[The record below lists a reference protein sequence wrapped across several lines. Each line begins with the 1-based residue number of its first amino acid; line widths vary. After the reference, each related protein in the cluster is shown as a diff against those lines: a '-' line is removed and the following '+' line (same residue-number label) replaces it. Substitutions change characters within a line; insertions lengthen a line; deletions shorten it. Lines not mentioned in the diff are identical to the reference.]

1 MMFDQALDGHPSWL
15 DLSGNGTGTG
25 LRELSV
31 SRWHADADAG
41 DSVLLDACTG
51 PTLDVGCGPGRL
63 VAALLARNVQALGVD
78 VSPVA
83 IRRTTERG
91 GIAIRRDVFDLL
103 PGEGRWH
110 HVLLAD
116 GNIGIGGD
124 PAALLR
130 RARQLLRPSGTVV
143 VEVEQPGSGLTVGQ
157 ARVRTAGEAG
167 QWFAWAWSDAESV
180 PADGFFLL
188 WQIERAGRWFAC
200 WEKL

>member
-1 MMFDQALDGHPSWL
+1 MMFDQALQGRPSWL
-15 DLSGNGTGTG
+15 DLTGTAP
-25 LRELSV
+25 RELSV
-31 SRWHADADAG
+31 ARWQADADGG

-63 VAALLARNVQALGVD
+63 VAALLARHVQALGVD
-78 VSPVA
+78 VSPEA

-103 PGEGRWH
+103 PGEGRWQ

-130 RARQLLRPSGTVV
+130 RVHQLLKPSGTVV
-143 VEVEQPGSGLTVGQ
+143 VEVEQPGSGLTIGQ
-157 ARVRTAGEAG
+157 ARVRTEGTRGE
-167 QWFAWAWSDAESV
+167 WFPWAWSDAESLT
-180 PADGFFLL
+180 ADGFFLL
-188 WQIERAGRWFAC
+188 WQVERAGRWFAC
-200 WEKL
+200 WERL

>member
-1 MMFDQALDGHPSWL
+1 MMFDQALQGHPSWL
-15 DLSGNGTGTG
+15 DLAGTGP
-25 LRELSV
+25 RELSV
-31 SRWHADADAG
+31 ARWQADAEGGDA
-41 DSVLLDACTG
+41 VLLDACSG

-63 VAALLARNVQALGVD
+63 VAALLARGIQALGVD

-91 GIAIRRDVFDLL
+91 GVAIRRDVFDLL

-130 RARQLLRPSGTVV
+130 RTRQLLRPSGTVI
-143 VEVEQPGSGLTVGQ
+143 VEVEQPGSGLTTGQ
-157 ARVRTAGEAG
+157 ARVRTGGDLG
-167 QWFAWAWSDAESV
+167 QWFPWAWSDAESV

-188 WQIERAGRWFAC
+188 WQTERAGRWFAC
-200 WEKL
+200 WERL

>member
-1 MMFDQALDGHPSWL
+1 MMFDQALQGHPSWL
-15 DLSGNGTGTG
+15 DLPSGP
-25 LRELSV
+25 RELSV
-31 SRWHADADAG
+31 ARWQADATGG

-63 VAALLARNVQALGVD
+63 VAALLTRGVQALGVD
-78 VSPVA
+78 VSPEA
-83 IRRTTERG
+83 IRRTTARG
-91 GIAIRRDVFDLL
+91 GIAIRRDVFDPL
-103 PGEGRWH
+103 PGEGRWQ

-130 RARQLLRPSGTVV
+130 RARQLLKPSGTVV
-143 VEVEQPGSGLTVGQ
+143 AEVERPGSGLAVGQ
-157 ARVRTAGEAG
+157 ARVRTHGELG
-167 QWFAWAWSDAESV
+167 GWFPWACSDAESL

-188 WQIERAGRWFAC
+188 WQRESAGRWFAC

>member
-1 MMFDQALDGHPSWL
+1 MMFDQALRGTPSWL
-15 DLSGNGTGTG
+15 DLLGTTP
-25 LRELSV
+25 RELSV
-31 SRWHADADAG
+31 ARWQADADGG
-41 DSVLLDACTG
+41 DSVLLDACSG

-78 VSPVA
+78 VSREA
-83 IRRTTERG
+83 IRRTTARG

-116 GNIGIGGD
+116 GNLGIGGD

-130 RARQLLRPSGTVV
+130 RVGQLLRPSGTVV
-143 VEVEQPGSGLTVGQ
+143 VEVERPGSGLTIGQ
-157 ARVRTAGEAG
+157 ARVRTEGTLG
-167 QWFAWAWSDAESV
+167 KWFPWAWSDAESV
-180 PADGFFLL
+180 PSDGFFLL

-200 WEKL
+200 WERL

>member
-1 MMFDQALDGHPSWL
+1 MMFDQALQGRPSWL
-15 DLSGNGTGTG
+15 DLPGTTP
-25 LRELSV
+25 RALSV
-31 SRWHADADAG
+31 ARWQADAG
-41 DSVLLDACTG
+41 GGDDVLLDACAG

-63 VAALLARNVQALGVD
+63 VAALLERHVQALGVD
-78 VSPVA
+78 VSSEA

-103 PGEGRWH
+103 PGEGRWQ

-130 RARQLLRPSGTVV
+130 RVRQLLRPSGTVV
-143 VEVEQPGSGLTVGQ
+143 VEVEQPGSGLTTGQ
-157 ARVRTAGEAG
+157 ARVRTADTRG
-167 QWFAWAWSDAESV
+167 QWFPWAWSDAESLA
-180 PADGFFLL
+180 ADGFFLL
-188 WQIERAGRWFAC
+188 WQRERAGRWFAC

>member
-1 MMFDQALDGHPSWL
+1 MMFDQALQGRPSWL
-15 DLSGNGTGTG
+15 DLPGTAP
-25 LRELSV
+25 RELSV
-31 SRWHADADAG
+31 ARWQADADGG

-63 VAALLARNVQALGVD
+63 VAALLGRRQIQALGVD

-103 PGEGRWH
+103 PGEGRWQ

-130 RARQLLRPSGTVV
+130 RVRQLLSPAGPSSWRSNSRV
-143 VEVEQPGSGLTVGQ
+143 PG
-157 ARVRTAGEAG
+157 
-167 QWFAWAWSDAESV
+167 
-180 PADGFFLL
+180 
-188 WQIERAGRWFAC
+188 
-200 WEKL
+200 

>member
-1 MMFDQALDGHPSWL
+1 MMFDHALQGTPSWL
-15 DLSGNGTGTG
+15 DLAGTTP
-25 LRELSV
+25 RELSV
-31 SRWHADADAG
+31 ARWQADADGG
-41 DSVLLDACTG
+41 DEVLLDACTG

-63 VAALLARNVQALGVD
+63 VAALLARGVQALGVD

-91 GIAIRRDVFDLL
+91 GVAIRRSVFDLL

-130 RARQLLRPSGTVV
+130 RVRQLLRPSGTVV
-143 VEVEQPGSGLTVGQ
+143 VEVEQPGSGLTIGQ
-157 ARVRTAGEAG
+157 ARVRTEGTLG
-167 QWFAWAWSDAESV
+167 TWFPWAWSDAESV

-188 WQIERAGRWFAC
+188 WQAERAGRWFAC
-200 WEKL
+200 WERL

>member
-1 MMFDQALDGHPSWL
+1 MMFDQALQGHPSWL
-15 DLSGNGTGTG
+15 DLPGTTP
-25 LRELSV
+25 RELSV

-41 DSVLLDACTG
+41 DAVLLDACAG

-63 VAALLARNVQALGVD
+63 VAALLDRGVQALGVD
-78 VSPVA
+78 VSPLA
-83 IRRTTERG
+83 IRSTTARG

-124 PAALLR
+124 PARLIR
-130 RARQLLRPSGTVV
+130 RVRELLRPSGTVV
-143 VEVEQPGSGLTVGQ
+143 VEVEQPGSGLVAGR
-157 ARVRTAGEAG
+157 ARVRTDRARG
-167 QWFAWAWSDAESV
+167 QWFPWAWSDAESV

-188 WQIERAGRWFAC
+188 WHKVSAGRWFAC
-200 WEKL
+200 WERV